1 MSNIDVTKLT
11 DFELQE
17 QYRNCVKQLAS
28 MKYNMEIVNL
38 FAQIEDE
45 IAKRE
50 RIKNGDLQKLGP
62 RDSE

>member
-17 QYRNCVKQLAS
+17 QYHNCIKQLAN
-28 MKYNMEIVNL
+28 MKYNIEIVNL
-38 FAQIEDE
+38 FAQVEDE

-50 RIKNGDLQKLGP
+50 RIKNGNLKKLGP

>member
-1 MSNIDVTKLT
+1 MSNIDITKLT

-17 QYRNCVKQLAS
+17 QYHNCIKQLAS
-28 MKYNMEIVNL
+28 MKYNIETVNL

-50 RIKNGDLQKLGP
+50 RIKDGNFQKLGP